1 MMLTSRNLPQF
12 SEYHSYLV
20 AQKLTC
26 NTRIAYEYQ
35 VSHFLRWLKDSEIEL
50 PTEPI
55 ARDLAVAG
63 YTRFLKDKKAAK
75 NASVNS
81 ALTAIRNFCCFIGL
95 GEPAVNRE
103 QKQSRGTTDR

>member
-1 MMLTSRNLPQF
+1 MTSTSQNLPPF
-12 SEYHSYLV
+12 GDYHSYLL

-26 NTRIAYEYQ
+26 NTRIAYVYQ

-55 ARDLAVAG
+55 ARDLAVAR
-63 YTRFLKDKKAAK
+63 YKSFLKDKKAAK

-81 ALTAIRNFCCFIGL
+81 ALTAIRNFCCFVGL
-95 GEPAVNRE
+95 GEPVVNRE
-103 QKQSRGTTDR
+103 QKELK

>member
-1 MMLTSRNLPQF
+1 MTLASQNLSRF
-12 SEYHSYLV
+12 SEYHNHLV
-20 AQKLTC
+20 EQKLTC

-35 VSHFLRWLKDSEIEL
+35 VSHFLRWLEDCGIDL

-55 ARDLAVAG
+55 ERDLAVAK
-63 YTRFLKDKKAAK
+63 YKNFLKDRKSAK

-95 GEPAVNRE
+95 GEPVVSRE
-103 QKQSRGTTDR
+103 RKSR